1 MAFWGTPV
9 SAWLYAPLSY
19 VPPHWALVLF
29 KIQNTLACYAA
40 LWLLYIH
47 NRQFVDPTPVAQAK
61 FAALFAFLSLLYQPL
76 WTVYRVGGQMTPT
89 TLLLFALGLLSYTQQ
104 RLWIAMGAL
113 ILATLI
119 KPTLSIALFF
129 LMLVSGGQCFGITLA
144 LLAGVSLLSLLS
156 MGWSLHVEFL
166 TVLLHGFRSSFPW
179 FYNSSLYVPLEN
191 VRLLSEVG
199 SSGAVR
205 DVVCGVIETSIKIGV
220 LATFVY
226 LMRQRS
232 VLREAHRA
240 RRHFNFLMAVAC
252 SLLLP
257 QTIWEHYLALLF
269 VCLAYVVASSRHFS
283 REARLIIAGIFVL
296 SLGQNLIVVNMLR
309 EYLRFDSLPLLL
321 MIGLFKSGP
330 LWLTL
335 LLLWRH
341 HKAWLHSYAAPQWMR
356 A

>member
-1 MAFWGTPV
+1 MAFWGAPV

-76 WTVYRVGGQMTPT
+76 WTMYRVGGQTTPT
-89 TLLLFALGLLSYTQQ
+89 TLLLFTLALLSYTQQ
-104 RLWIAMGAL
+104 RWWMAMGAL

-119 KPTLSIALFF
+119 KPTLSIALLF
-129 LMLVSGGQCFGITLA
+129 LMLVSGGQCFSIALA
-144 LLAGVSLLSLLS
+144 LLAGVSLLSLLT
-156 MGWSLHVEFL
+156 MGWSLHAEFL
-166 TVLLHGFRSSFPW
+166 TVLLGGFRSSFPW
-179 FYNSSLYVPLEN
+179 FYNSSLYVPLAN
-191 VRLLSEVG
+191 VRLLSEAG
-199 SSGAVR
+199 PSGAWR
-205 DVVCGVIETSIKIGV
+205 NMVCGVIETSIKIGV

-232 VLREAHRA
+232 VLGEAHRS

-252 SLLLP
+252 GLLLP
-257 QTIWEHYLALLF
+257 QIIWEHYLALLF
-269 VCLAYVVASSRHFS
+269 VCLAYVVACSPHFS
-283 REARLIIAGIFVL
+283 REAHLIIAGIFVL
-296 SLGQNLIVVNMLR
+296 SLGQNLIVVNVLR
-309 EYLRFDSLPLLL
+309 EYFRFDSLPLLL

-341 HKAWLHSYAAPQWMR
+341 HKAWLHSYTTPQWMS